1 MNKIIKTMFG
11 AFALGAVMCMAVSA
25 VHAAPAAPKKEA
37 LKEGEAG
44 IVHVEGDVKVT
55 APSGIR
61 ISAEEGKLLPDG
73 ARIQTGA
80 TGRLQIGM
88 SPDLGK
94 TVLVEEKTVV
104 TVTPKDDTKID
115 LERGSVFA
123 ALDTVKPGTKF
134 QFETP
139 RGIAGVRGTIL
150 RIISLLSSDK
160 DAVMV
165 ADGEVA
171 AFSPDYKELGG
182 IRGGNKG
189 YIGQNQPLFTEPLS
203 PADVKQMQGLRNFT
217 EMNKRDFN
225 ALVGGFAARPADVHA
240 PKKTGPAGGKSS
252 KKPGYDP
259 ETGPTGPGGGFIQ
272 TDSREFMDNQF
283 RGHGD
288 NQRQPLEQRPQEPPR
303 REESHP

>member
-1 MNKIIKTMFG
+1 MGEVSRESAVVTMAAAVPAEG
-11 AFALGAVMCMAVSA
+11 LTTAEALSETALDLNSLLAKAREGSEPAFAEIVSRF
-25 VHAAPAAPKKEA
+25 E
-37 LKEGEAG
+37 
-44 IVHVEGDVKVT
+44 
-55 APSGIR
+55 
-61 ISAEEGKLLPDG
+61 
-73 ARIQTGA
+73 
-80 TGRLQIGM
+80 RL
-88 SPDLGK
+88 
-94 TVLVEEKTVV
+94 
-104 TVTPKDDTKID
+104 
-115 LERGSVFA
+115 
-123 ALDTVKPGTKF
+123 
-134 QFETP
+134 
-139 RGIAGVRGTIL
+139 VRGTIL

-171 AFSPDYKELGG
+171 AFSPEYKELGG